1 MLENMRKLHEQ
12 RIENFL
18 KRLRESF
25 YEDEITFQIEYYK
38 DDPLPPFEKRTFS
51 NYRPIQTGEIWGE
64 NWESAWFHLQQTI
77 PAAWQGKRVV
87 ARVNLGGESLV
98 FSPDGI
104 PLQGLS
110 VHTLWLN
117 YDFRRDRFDISDS
130 AQGGEI
136 VDLWIEASAGQLFGL
151 QLEVDRGTVVPKQF
165 GGYRAKVEYASL
177 AIFRHDLWE
186 LFIDCFVLNDLMKA
200 LTTNSVRR
208 NRILKALNQVI
219 DHFSDN
225 AAGIV
230 TARELLKGE
239 LEKPHSASDLMTYA
253 VGHAHLDTAW
263 LWPIEETIRKCA
275 RTFSAQLDLIEK
287 YPDYIFGASAAQ
299 HYAFTKEYYPGLYKK
314 IKKQIQAGRWEVQGG
329 MWIEADCN
337 IVSGE
342 SLVRQILYGKRF
354 FKEEF
359 NIDIRNLWLPDVFGY
374 SAALPQILK
383 KSGIDYFVTQKLS
396 WNQFNRF
403 PNHTFIWRGIDGSE
417 VLTHFPPEDNYG
429 SDLRPSRLIFA
440 QQNFDENADLDEFL
454 TLFGIGDGGGGPTEE
469 IIETGL
475 RQYDLENCPRVIFSS
490 AQKLLDNLNQQREKL
505 PVWVGELYLE
515 LHRGTYTTQA
525 YNKKM
530 NRFMEFALRETE
542 ILFSTLPFAQ
552 YPAIELEEIWKK
564 VLLYQFHDIIPGSSV
579 TPVYEES
586 RREYPKLKSMLE
598 NLQQNFAGQ
607 VMRSDDDSITLINT
621 LSYPYRRPVE
631 LPDSWTNF
639 AIENPTGQPLLF
651 QQEPNKTVVLTEI
664 PALSSMILKKKNKPP
679 AGGFGLH
686 PSPFILEN
694 EFIRYEFTA
703 FGTLK
708 SAFDKEVQTEI
719 LSTEKPGNLLDLYED
734 RPANWDAWDIDI
746 YYENQLVEHAKLIS
760 QEWIS
765 QGPVRQGIAQKFT
778 IGNSTI
784 IQKIYLASNSKRL
797 DFETEV
803 NWQEDHKMLRVSFTI
818 NVHTDSATFEIQ
830 YGHVKRSNHRNTSW
844 DMARF
849 EQVGHRFAD
858 LSDRDY
864 GVALLNDCKYGY
876 KILDNVLDLN
886 LLRAPT
892 MPDPSAD
899 RGMHTFTYSL
909 LPHRHEMINSVVF
922 SEAAQLNQPPALF
935 TGYAGQFRRPFSL
948 DTEEVILEVIKKAER
963 EDAIVLRL
971 FEPKGR
977 KIKVNLKFDLV
988 IQKIYEADLMEN
1000 NLKQVDLSN
1009 GNIELEF
1016 MPFEIKTIKI
1026 YGK

>member
-1 MLENMRKLHEQ
+1 MIENMRKLYEQ
-12 RIENFL
+12 RQEIFL

-25 YEDEITFQIEYYK
+25 YEDEIAFKLEFCK
-38 DDPLPPFEKRTFS
+38 EDPLPPFDKRIS
-51 NYRPIQTGEIWGE
+51 GQYRPIQAGEIWGQ
-64 NWESAWFHLQQTI
+64 NWERAWFHLQQTI
-77 PAAWQGKRVV
+77 PAAWQGKNVV
-87 ARVNLGGESLV
+87 AHLNLGGESLV
-98 FSPDGI
+98 FTPDGV
-104 PLQGLS
+104 PRQGLS
-110 VHTLWLN
+110 VHTLWLSA
-117 YDFRRDRFDISDS
+117 DFRRDRLEISRS
-130 AQGGEI
+130 AQGGAA

-165 GGYRAKVEYASL
+165 GEYRAKVESANL
-177 AIFRHDLWE
+177 AIFRQDIWE
-186 LFIDCFVLNDLMKA
+186 LFLDCFVLNDLMKA
-200 LTTNSVRR
+200 LPVNSVRR
-208 NRILKALNQVI
+208 NRMLKALNQAI
-219 DHFSDN
+219 DVYHESE
-225 AAGIV
+225 AAV
-230 TARELLKGE
+230 AMARGFLKAELQ
-239 LEKPHSASDLMTYA
+239 KPHSASDLITHA

-275 RTFSAQLDLIEK
+275 RTFSSQLALIEK
-287 YPDYIFGASAAQ
+287 YPGYIFGASAAQ
-299 HYAFTKEYYPGLYKK
+299 HYAFTKTYYPGLYEQ
-314 IKKQIQAGRWEVQGG
+314 IKKQIKAGRWEVQGG

-342 SLVRQILYGKRF
+342 SLVRQILHGKNF
-354 FKEEF
+354 FKDEF
-359 NIDIRNLWLPDVFGY
+359 NIDVRNLWLPDVFGY
-374 SAALPQILK
+374 SAALPQILR

-475 RQYDLENCPRVIFSS
+475 RQQNLENCPRIIFSP
-490 AQKLLDNLNQQREKL
+490 AQKLLDNLNEHRAQL
-505 PVWVGELYLE
+505 PTWVGELYLE

-530 NRFMEFALRETE
+530 NRFMELALRESE
-542 ILFSTLPFAQ
+542 ILFSTLPFTH
-552 YPAIELEEIWKK
+552 YPAAQFDEIWKR

-586 RREYPKLKSMLE
+586 RREYPKLKNMLE
-598 NLQQNFAGQ
+598 NLQQDFAHQ
-607 VMRSDDDSITLINT
+607 ALEPDENSITLINT
-621 LSYPYRRPVE
+621 LSYAHTYPVE
-631 LPDSWTNF
+631 LPQSWLNYT
-639 AIENPTGQPLLF
+639 IEKSDGEPILS
-651 QQEPNKTVVLTEI
+651 QQESERIVVLAEI
-664 PALSSMILKKKNKPP
+664 PALSSIVLKRKKQPP
-679 AGGFGLH
+679 AAEIKLIQSQFV
-686 PSPFILEN
+686 LEN
-694 EFIRYEFTA
+694 ELIRYEFTY

-708 SAFDKEVQTEI
+708 SAFDKEVQQEI
-719 LSTEKPGNLLDLYED
+719 LLIEKPGNLLSLYED

-746 YYENQLVEHAKLIS
+746 YYENQLIEYAKLIS

-765 QGPVRQGIAQKFT
+765 QGPVRQGILQKFAV
-778 IGNSTI
+778 GNSTLT
-784 IQKIYLASNSKRL
+784 QKIYLAANSKRL
-797 DFETEV
+797 DFVTEV
-803 NWQEDHKMLRVSFTI
+803 NWQEAHKMLRVSFVV
-818 NVHTDSATFEIQ
+818 NVHPDAATYEIQ
-830 YGHVKRSNHRNTSW
+830 YGHVKRNNHRNTTW

-899 RGMHTFTYSL
+899 RGMHSFTYSL

-922 SEAAQLNQPPALF
+922 SEAAQLNQPPAMFAGFNGLF
-935 TGYAGQFRRPFSL
+935 KMPFSL

-963 EDAIVLRL
+963 ENVVIIRF

-977 KIKVNLKFDLV
+977 KVKANLK
-988 IQKIYEADLMEN
+988 ISGSIAKIFETDLMEN
-1000 NLKQVDLSN
+1000 NLNQLEIDGENV
-1009 GNIELEF
+1009 ELNF
-1016 MPFEIKTIKI
+1016 KPFEIKTIKI
-1026 YGK
+1026 YVR